1 MPSALELIRRVLL
14 VAGEA
19 VVLYWASRLVF
30 DRVLQPVAGRAPAR
44 RLLVGILRL
53 PGNLLHECSHAIG
66 YLLAGYRVKQII
78 PFFADPEGRGVC
90 RPGRPWSPLALPW
103 LATGMAALLPL
114 LTGALAL
121 QGLWLWLN
129 MPVGPRQL
137 TQGLVEGHVGAI
149 LLGLDYRSWQTW
161 LFIYV
166 ALSIGAELAP
176 SDIDLKKSLPAVFV
190 AAAGGIV
197 LICAVSSLGPE
208 VPLRHAFDVYLG
220 WLLNWTSSIL
230 DFGIMAL
237 ALVGIPG
244 ALIAGLLRA
253 RPR

>member
-19 VVLYWASRLVF
+19 VVLYWASRLIF

-53 PGNLLHECSHAIG
+53 PGNLLHECSHALG
-66 YLLAGYRVKQII
+66 YLLSGYRVRQIV
-78 PFFADPEGRGVC
+78 PFFVDPEGRGVC
-90 RPGRPWSPLALPW
+90 RPGRPWSPIALPW
-103 LATGMAALLPL
+103 LATGVAALLPL
-114 LTGALAL
+114 VAGALAL
-121 QGLWLWLN
+121 QGLCLWL
-129 MPVGPRQL
+129 GIAREPRQFA
-137 TQGLVEGHVGAI
+137 QGLMEGNVEAI

-161 LFIYV
+161 LFIYL
-166 ALSIGAELAP
+166 ALSIGAELAH

-197 LICAVSSLGPE
+197 LICVVSSLEPE

-220 WLLNWTSSIL
+220 WLLSWTSSVL

-237 ALVGIPG
+237 ALARIPA
-244 ALIAGLLRA
+244 ALIAPLLRPRA
-253 RPR
+253 R